1 VGRDFLEEMGN
12 ENGNVIINKSAI
24 EALGITDPIGT
35 KLNFGTIIGVV
46 EDFHI
51 HSFRNKIPPMLILC
65 NQQAVRKLFV
75 KLSTDDISGSIN
87 FIKGIWNEFAID
99 KPFEYTFLN
108 DSINELY
115 SEDYRFG
122 KTLMLFSSLTLFI
135 ALLGIFGMSMIN
147 AEKKTKEI
155 GIRKVMGATPG
166 DILTKLSFEFMLL
179 VLISIFVAF
188 PLAYVLINKWLQN
201 FEYHDNIN
209 LWIFVLA
216 GLVSAVFVFLTVS
229 YQVTRTANSN
239 PVDTLKY
246 E

>member
-1 VGRDFLEEMGN
+1 
-12 ENGNVIINKSAI
+12 
-24 EALGITDPIGT
+24 
-35 KLNFGTIIGVV
+35 
-46 EDFHI
+46 
-51 HSFRNKIPPMLILC
+51 
-65 NQQAVRKLFV
+65 VRRLFV
-75 KLSTDDISGSIN
+75 KLSTDDLSGSIK
-87 FIKGIWNEFAID
+87 FIKGIWNEFAVE
-99 KPFEYTFLN
+99 KPFEYTILN

-115 SEDYRFG
+115 SEDNRFG

-179 VLISIFVAF
+179 VSISIFVAF
-188 PLAYVLINKWLQN
+188 PIAYLLMRKWLQN
-201 FEYHDNIN
+201 FEYHSNIN

-216 GLVSAVFVFLTVS
+216 GLISAVFVFLTVS
-229 YQVTRTANSN
+229 YQVNKASNSN